1 MFNSKDQL
9 AHYMISGHV
18 HLSKKD
24 YGFFN
29 NIRTIVHDNKPVT
42 SNQNKLF
49 DKLLLKYQRQLQKL
63 NHNINELI
71 SLSWKVEVLE
81 SKQEYLNAY
90 ISIDDNII
98 TLRSPFN
105 SKFVQQ
111 FRKVPLNNFVWDKVK
126 RIYTSPFSTYQLK
139 IVIDTVSQCYE
150 NVLYCDSVQSILKEV
165 EEYKDIKY
173 WQPTLVKINNNF
185 YIVATN
191 NSLNDAIKH
200 IELTDDP
207 KTFYLL
213 SQYGI
218 TIDTNL
224 VTDKYK
230 KFASEYVTE
239 IDTVDLSLL
248 SEYLQQL
255 NVECVFT
262 SQDIIYNKDLN
273 NDLKKILLDKG
284 IIFKSAKDSKLI
296 DNSVLLVTN
305 LSWTPLVNKGY
316 YNKIIHLTNSRP
328 IKIK

>member
-9 AHYMISGHV
+9 AHYMISGQV

-105 SKFVQQ
+105 SKFIQQ
-111 FRKVPLNNFVWDKVK
+111 FRRVPLNNFVWDKVK
-126 RIYTSPFSTYQLK
+126 KFYTSPFSTYQLK
-139 IVIDTVSQCYE
+139 IAIDTVSQCYE
-150 NVLYCDSVQSILKEV
+150 NVLYCDNVQSILREV
-165 EEYKDIKY
+165 KEYKDIKY

-191 NSLNDAIKH
+191 NSLNDSIKH
-200 IELTDDP
+200 IELNDDP

-218 TIDTNL
+218 TVDSNLLTN
-224 VTDKYK
+224 KYK

-239 IDTVDLSLL
+239 VDSVDLSLL
-248 SEYLQQL
+248 GDYLYKL

-262 SQDIIYNKDLN
+262 ARDIVYNKELS
-273 NDLKKILLDKG
+273 NDLKKILLVKN
-284 IIFKSAKDSKLI
+284 IICKPTKESKI
-296 DNSVLLVTN
+296 TDNSVLLVTN
-305 LSWTPLVNKGY
+305 SSWTTISNKGH
-316 YNKIIHLTNSRP
+316 YNKIIYFTNSRP
-328 IKIK
+328 IKIR